1 MIYLL
6 FLIIIF
12 IFELKRKKPNDKFDL
27 LTGINGFYAIYFGL
41 SPFLISYLD
50 LRDYIPYWALPR
62 QVQAYY
68 GFKDTL
74 SYLNPFIFILI
85 SYIFI
90 IFGYYLLNKYK
101 VKNKYVYKEVYIHDS
116 KILNLGMVS
125 FIVSFFSL
133 AYYTYSLN
141 GIREAI
147 LLAEYTRS
155 INSNFQD
162 SFMFLRLFQPFIIC
176 SFYCFLLLKYR
187 MTSKVNSEGKM
198 RNLFTM
204 FMFVLTLILSF
215 YYLLITAS
223 RSQILIFIIVILL
236 FRNKKIKIRQSIT
249 VGLLIIIGFIYGDS
263 ILTYLQTGQYTADR
277 SIENSMQVN
286 LSKFVV
292 QTIYPF
298 INITMVPSFISNI
311 SDFRFFG
318 DFIFIWIINML
329 PGGLLGLFGIGEI
342 KPLWAVNTNNFN
354 SITGGIPV
362 DLISSGYYQLGIIG
376 IILLSFTFGLI
387 IKRLDDFF
395 KRYNNDAIK
404 LLKIRFLFFIPTF
417 VINADPEAIVRSG
430 LNIIIM
436 FAVFYYAIRK
446 PKNNGK

>member
-1 MIYLL
+1 VIYLL
-6 FLIIIF
+6 FLIIIS
-12 IFELKRKKPNDKFDL
+12 IFELKRKKSKDKFDL
-27 LTGINGFYAIYFGL
+27 LTGVNVFYAIYFGL

-50 LRDYIPYWALPR
+50 LRDYIPYWALPVH
-62 QVQAYY
+62 VQTYY
-68 GFKDTL
+68 GFKDT
-74 SYLNPFIFILI
+74 ILYSTPI
-85 SYIFI
+85 IFI
-90 IFGYYLLNKYK
+90 IISYVFVVFGYFFLNKNK
-101 VKNKYVYKEVYIHDS
+101 AKNKIIYKEVYIHDS
-116 KILNLGMVS
+116 KILSLGMVS

-141 GIREAI
+141 GIKEAI
-147 LLAEYTRS
+147 LLAEYARS

-162 SFMFLRLFQPFIIC
+162 SFMFLRLFQPFILC

-187 MTSKVNSEGKM
+187 MSSEADSKGKI

-204 FMFVLTLILSF
+204 FMFLLTLILSV

-223 RSQILIFIIVILL
+223 RSQILIFIIVVLL
-236 FRNKKIKIRQSIT
+236 FRNKKRKIRQFIT
-249 VGLLIIIGFIYGDS
+249 IGILIIVGFVYGDS
-263 ILTYLQTGQYTADR
+263 ILTFLQTGQYTPDQ
-277 SIENSMQVN
+277 SIEDSMQIN

-298 INITMVPSFISNI
+298 INITMVPTFVSGIA
-311 SDFRFFG
+311 DFRFFG

-329 PGGLLGLFGIGEI
+329 PGGLLGLFGIREI
-342 KPLWAVNTNNFN
+342 QPLWSVNTNNFN

-376 IILLSFTFGLI
+376 IILLSFIFGLI
-387 IKRLDDFF
+387 IKRLDNFF
-395 KRYNNDAIK
+395 TKYNNDAIR

-436 FAVFYYAIRK
+436 FIVFYYAIRK
-446 PKNNGK
+446 PKNNGS